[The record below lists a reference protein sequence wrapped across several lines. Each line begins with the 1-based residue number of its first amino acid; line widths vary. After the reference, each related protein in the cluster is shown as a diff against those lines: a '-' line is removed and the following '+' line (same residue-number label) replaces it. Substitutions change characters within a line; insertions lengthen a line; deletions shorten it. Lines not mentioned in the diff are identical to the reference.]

1 MIRNIK
7 PLKHEWLPTTEGKT
21 PPRLFTITD
30 GTVSFAYEKQS
41 IMQHMGMC
49 SMAWLPF
56 TAVTVGHY
64 GGSAYL
70 LLRFRLLRREFPV
83 SAEHEAT
90 WKLKN
95 DIL

>member
-1 MIRNIK
+1 MSDWRLSNPK
-7 PLKHEWLPTTEGKT
+7 LT

-49 SMAWLPF
+49 SMAWLPL
-56 TAVTVGHY
+56 TAITVGHY

-83 SAEHEAT
+83 STEHEAT